1 MALLK
6 KLVLIL
12 IALVPVC
19 LSAQRLPQDAIPDH
33 YTLVLTPDLK
43 KATFAGDEVI
53 EVHLTKASH
62 SITLNAAELEFQ
74 NVTVEQGGNSQEA
87 KSSFDPAKEQ
97 ATLTVANQLAAG
109 PTTRRINFKGILNDK
124 LPGLSL
130 GQTKF
135 RN

>member
-6 KLVLIL
+6 RLILLL

-97 ATLTVANQLAAG
+97 ETLTVANQPAAG
-109 PTTRRINFKGILNDK
+109 TGTMLLAFTGILDV
-124 LPGLSL
+124 
-130 GQTKF
+130 
-135 RN
+135 